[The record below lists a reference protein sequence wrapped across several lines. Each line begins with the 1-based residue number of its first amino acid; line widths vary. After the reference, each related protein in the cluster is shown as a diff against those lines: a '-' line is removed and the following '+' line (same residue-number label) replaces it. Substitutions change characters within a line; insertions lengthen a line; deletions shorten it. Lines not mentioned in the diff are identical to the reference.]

1 MRGKVQRRLNP
12 VALLERMRATIEDGT
27 GIRCV
32 TNPQGEESPFVCIEY
47 AGSAP
52 ASSKTMRLEDH
63 SLYIHAVDVP
73 SESQAGVLTL
83 LTGAL
88 EALEQVP
95 ELAPPFH
102 TVSQTDQGI
111 IQVKQDP
118 TREWHAI
125 DSYTVRVSYG
135 LLIK

>member
-1 MRGKVQRRLNP
+1 MRGKVLRRLNP
-12 VALLERMRATIEDGT
+12 VELMARVRETIEAET
-27 GIRCV
+27 GVPCV
-32 TNPQGEESPFVCIEY
+32 ANPEGVESPLYCVEY

-52 ASSKTMRLEDH
+52 AKSKTMLLEDH
-63 SLYIHAVDVP
+63 SLYIHAIAEP
-73 SESQAGVLTL
+73 SDSQAGVLTL
-83 LTGAL
+83 MTRAL
-88 EALEQVP
+88 EALSQVP